1 MADLF
6 ADPLSQPQTLAQVLV
21 PMPIDKA
28 YTYSVPPDI
37 KVKLGDYVA
46 VPLGSRMLIGVVWG
60 VDQDYDGNPDKLKEI
75 AEKYDLPPMGQPQ
88 RDFID
93 FMAKYTLNALGAV
106 LKLSLSAPS
115 AFTPP
120 KEVLLYKI
128 APMLDAS
135 DLQKLPPK
143 RRKVMDALQD
153 GTPQRASAI
162 AQAAGCS
169 PSVIKSMAEAGY
181 LQSVLMP
188 ETPPCVSPDI
198 EKSGAELM
206 DSQQVAADELTAAVK
221 ADDFDVYLLDGVT
234 GAGKTEVYFEAVTE
248 AIRQDKQVVLM
259 LPEIALSNAFL
270 DRFTSRFGTRPALW
284 HSALTSAQ
292 RRKTWRGVA
301 EGNTKVVVGARSAL
315 FLPYKALGMIIV
327 DEEHDPAYKQEEGVL
342 YHARDMAIMRAQ
354 KEKCPVVLVSATPS
368 VETIYNAWQGRYH
381 HLTLESRFGSAGMP
395 DVKILNLK
403 EDKPERQSFLA
414 PTLVESIRDAVAR
427 GEQALLFLNRRGY
440 APLTLCRSCGHRMQC
455 PRCTAWLVEHRRSNK
470 LHCHHCGYFCS
481 IPKNCPSCNDLESFA
496 ACGPGVERVSEE
508 LSMLFPELR
517 QITLSSDDSDDPET
531 LRKHLHD
538 IKEGEY
544 DVIIGTQIIAK
555 GHHFPKLTTVG
566 VVDADL
572 GLSGG
577 DLRAT
582 ERCYQLLHQV
592 AGRAGREDV
601 KGTVYLQSYA
611 PQSKVLQALA
621 SGDRDAFLDAE
632 CFEREQAHM
641 PPFSRLVGIIVSG
654 RDEAETEKLAYQL
667 GRNAPRAEGVNVFGP
682 APAPLARLRGKY
694 RFRLLVQANKNLNI
708 QKAITSWLSSIRIPS
723 TISVRADIDPQ
734 SFF

>member
-6 ADPLSQPQTLAQVLV
+6 ADPLSQPQKLAQVLV

-28 YTYSVPPDI
+28 YSYSVPPDMT
-37 KVKLGDYVA
+37 VQLGDYVA
-46 VPLGSRMLIGVVWG
+46 VPLGSRMLIGVVWNL
-60 VDQDYDGNPDKLKEI
+60 DQDYDGNPDKLKEI
-75 AEKYDLPPMGQPQ
+75 AEKYDLPPMGQAQ
-88 RDFID
+88 RDFVS
-93 FMAKYTLNALGAV
+93 FTANHTLNALGAV
-106 LKLSLSAPS
+106 LKLCLSAPS

-128 APMLDAS
+128 APMLDAQA
-135 DLQKLPPK
+135 LQKLPPK
-143 RRKVMDALQD
+143 RRKVIDVLQD
-153 GTPQRASAI
+153 GQARRASEI
-162 AQAAGCS
+162 AGDAECS
-169 PSVIKSMAEAGY
+169 PSVIKSMAESGY
-181 LQSVLMP
+181 LQTVLKP
-188 ETPPCVSPDI
+188 ESPPCVYPDI
-198 EKSGAELM
+198 DKPGATLVE
-206 DSQQVAADELTAAVK
+206 SQRIAADELTAAVK
-221 ADDFDVYLLDGVT
+221 AGAFDCYLLDGVT
-234 GAGKTEVYFEAVTE
+234 GAGKTEVYFEAVCE
-248 AIRQDKQVVLM
+248 AIREDKQVVLM

-270 DRFTSRFGTRPALW
+270 DRFTARFGTRPALW

-301 EGNTKVVVGARSAL
+301 EGQTKVVVGARSAL
-315 FLPYKALGMIIV
+315 FLPYKNLGMIIV

-342 YHARDMAIMRAQ
+342 YHARDMAILRAQ
-354 KEKCPVVLVSATPS
+354 KESCPIVLVSATPA

-395 DVKILNLK
+395 DVRILNLK
-403 EDKPERQSFLA
+403 EDKPDRQSFIA
-414 PTLVESIRDAVAR
+414 PTLVEAIRDTVAR
-427 GEQALLFLNRRGY
+427 GEQVLLFLNRRGY

-455 PRCTAWLVEHRRSNK
+455 PRCTAWLVEHRRNNK
-470 LHCHHCGYFCS
+470 LNCHHCGYYCS
-481 IPKNCPSCNDLESFA
+481 IPKNCPSCNDLDSFA

-508 LSMLFPELR
+508 LKMLFPEFR
-517 QITLSSDDSDDPET
+517 QITLSSDDSDDPEA
-531 LRKHLHD
+531 LRKHLQA
-538 IKEGEY
+538 IKDGEY

-601 KGTVYLQSYA
+601 KGTVYLQSFA

-641 PPFSRLVGIIVSG
+641 PPFSRLVGIIVAG
-654 RDEAETEKLAYQL
+654 RDEGETEKLAYQL
-667 GRNAPRAEGVNVFGP
+667 GRNAPRAEGVNIYGP

-694 RFRLLVQANKNLNI
+694 RYRLLVQANKNLNI
-708 QKAITSWLSSIRIPS
+708 QKAITSWLGSTKIPS